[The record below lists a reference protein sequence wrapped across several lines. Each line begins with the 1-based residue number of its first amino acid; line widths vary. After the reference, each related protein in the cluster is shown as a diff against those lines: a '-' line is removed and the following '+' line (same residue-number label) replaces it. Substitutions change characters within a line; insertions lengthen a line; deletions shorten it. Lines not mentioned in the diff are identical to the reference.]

1 MYIVLTFV
9 RLLDHSEHC
18 FHFIHSTI
26 EVMVAILSNP
36 SVSCTHSPSYCF
48 RNRNFLPHPHRDG
61 SINAISSIENG
72 SKQGNARFIHS
83 ISIHRRH
90 RLRHPSSTTVSVTA
104 ASAAE
109 TLLPPQAKK
118 LTLSVGGRDITLET
132 GEIGRQ
138 AAGAI
143 MATDGETM
151 IYTTVC
157 TDNDN
162 AGDGSFAPLQINYAE
177 RFSAAGRTSGG
188 YLKREAR
195 PKDHEVLVARL
206 VDRPIRPMVASG
218 WTHSTQILQWV
229 MSYDGQH
236 ATEPLAITA
245 AGAALAVSHVPMKSV
260 VAGVRVGLLPGG
272 RGYVVNPT
280 VAEMEES
287 RLDLIVAGTT
297 EAVLMIEGFCDF
309 LTEEEMLEVSWGKF
323 RGCRFLILRHSQ

>member
-1 MYIVLTFV
+1 
-9 RLLDHSEHC
+9 
-18 FHFIHSTI
+18 
-26 EVMVAILSNP
+26 
-36 SVSCTHSPSYCF
+36 
-48 RNRNFLPHPHRDG
+48 
-61 SINAISSIENG
+61 
-72 SKQGNARFIHS
+72 
-83 ISIHRRH
+83 
-90 RLRHPSSTTVSVTA
+90 
-104 ASAAE
+104 
-109 TLLPPQAKK
+109 
-118 LTLSVGGRDITLET
+118 
-132 GEIGRQ
+132 
-138 AAGAI
+138 

-151 IYTTVC
+151 MYTTVC
-157 TDNDN
+157 TDNDS

-272 RGYVVNPT
+272 KGYVVNPT

-309 LTEEEMLEVSWGKF
+309 LTEDEMLEVSRVFFINVAQNMYG
-323 RGCRFLILRHSQ
+323 GCCFLNHERDSQ

>member
-1 MYIVLTFV
+1 
-9 RLLDHSEHC
+9 
-18 FHFIHSTI
+18 
-26 EVMVAILSNP
+26 MVATLSNP
-36 SVSCTHSPSYCF
+36 SISCTHSPSYCF
-48 RNRNFLPHPHRDG
+48 RNSIFLPYLHREG
-61 SINAISSIENG
+61 SINTVSSLQNG
-72 SKQGNARFIHS
+72 REQRSAKSNP
-83 ISIHRRH
+83 RRH
-90 RLRHPSSTTVSVTA
+90 RLRHSSTSTTKSIS

-151 IYTTVC
+151 MYTTVC
-157 TDNDN
+157 TDNDS

-272 RGYVVNPT
+272 KGYVVNPT

-309 LTEEEMLEVSWGKF
+309 LTEDEMLEVSRVFFINVAQNMYG
-323 RGCRFLILRHSQ
+323 GCCFLNHERDSQ